1 MKKTIKFTSK
11 KNAPI
16 TAHSKRFTGP
26 TMDSTSE
33 LKPSNTLATESRIHE
48 LKQRLGCPYDCG
60 ICPKHKSQTVLAIID
75 VTNRCNLRCPVC
87 FATAGTTGY
96 VYEPTK
102 EQIEAMLVNLRSN
115 KPVPVDA
122 LQFSGG
128 EPTIREDL
136 PGAREDGERTGHKT
150 HRSQH

>member
-48 LKQRLGCPYDCG
+48 LKQ
-60 ICPKHKSQTVLAIID
+60 SLAALTIVESAQNI
-75 VTNRCNLRCPVC
+75 NR
-87 FATAGTTGY
+87 
-96 VYEPTK
+96 K
-102 EQIEAMLVNLRSN
+102 
-115 KPVPVDA
+115 
-122 LQFSGG
+122 QFS
-128 EPTIREDL
+128 
-136 PGAREDGERTGHKT
+136 
-150 HRSQH
+150 Q